1 MRLFYFTFLFAI
13 LIIAACSQD
22 EACREKR
29 DVNFKAGFFRFE
41 TTTAA
46 AIDSLTVYGLG
57 QDSLLYNN
65 IKNLT
70 KISLPLNNSDVQS
83 IFVMKFNELYD
94 TVFVLHTN
102 TENFISYP
110 CGTIITH
117 KIDTVI
123 STNHYI
129 KGIKIQYHEINTTD
143 VQHVQI
149 FH

>member
-13 LIIAACSQD
+13 LFIAACSQD

-29 DVNFKAGFFRFE
+29 DVKLQAGFFTFE

-46 AIDSLTVYGLG
+46 GIDSLTVYGLG
-57 QDSLLYNN
+57 QDSLIYDNEKD
-65 IKNLT
+65 IDE
-70 KISLPLNNSDVQS
+70 ISLPLNNSDVQS

-94 TVFVLHTN
+94 TLFVLHTN
-102 TENFISYP
+102 TEYFISYP
-110 CGTIITH
+110 CGTVTTYQ
-117 KIDTVI
+117 IDTVL

-129 KGIKIQYHEINTTD
+129 KGIKIQHHEINTTD